1 MRLLEAGADVS
12 QRVAAI
18 GDVGVIG
25 RVRARARSAGVDA
38 IFAALAPALAGAD
51 WGFAN
56 LEFPIGRPEWVR
68 GGRAAEFHHDD
79 DVPEALFRAG
89 ARVVSLA
96 NNHVMDCGERGL
108 ARTLETCRNAGLEV
122 VGAGATL
129 EAARRPARF
138 VAAGRRVAVLGYFS
152 GKDGAAS
159 ATGWGFA
166 PLERGAVT
174 EDVAAARAAADIVV
188 VSVHWG
194 SMYVDFP
201 PPRVM
206 EWAETFESLGVDL
219 VLGHHPHVLQ
229 GYRRR
234 GRTLT
239 LFSLG
244 DAVLDPASGDF
255 EAEVAGEARR
265 ATGVFTASLG
275 AAPGLDFTP
284 LRLDAEGV
292 PEAVTGAD
300 EAAVRERVL
309 RLAAGL
315 EGAESRF
322 ASESAPMLLRY
333 EWQSLTTYMRQGRWG
348 RVARLLTSLRPRHVP
363 MLWSALRHRGG
374 RNADADPVT
383 GRTTR

>member
-1 MRLLEAGADVS
+1 
-12 QRVAAI
+12 
-18 GDVGVIG
+18 
-25 RVRARARSAGVDA
+25 
-38 IFAALAPALAGAD
+38 
-51 WGFAN
+51 
-56 LEFPIGRPEWVR
+56 
-68 GGRAAEFHHDD
+68 
-79 DVPEALFRAG
+79 
-89 ARVVSLA
+89 
-96 NNHVMDCGERGL
+96 
-108 ARTLETCRNAGLEV
+108 
-122 VGAGATL
+122 
-129 EAARRPARF
+129 
-138 VAAGRRVAVLGYFS
+138 
-152 GKDGAAS
+152 
-159 ATGWGFA
+159 
-166 PLERGAVT
+166 
-174 EDVAAARAAADIVV
+174 
-188 VSVHWG
+188 
-194 SMYVDFP
+194 
-201 PPRVM
+201 M

-333 EWQSLTTYMRQGRWG
+333 EWQSLTTYVRQGRWG